1 MCEKKGLSVFPAQP
15 CLCSICDNEPATGGC
30 SGSGPGLGETVTA
43 KMRGEE
49 EELNMKAVF
58 IEGGDRTRQEE
69 REDSDLKIG
78 SGVICRRRCS
88 NSQET

>member
-15 CLCSICDNEPATGGC
+15 WLCSLCDNEPATDGF
-30 SGSGPGLGETVTA
+30 SRSGPGLGITVTA

-49 EELNMKAVF
+49 EELNMRAVF
-58 IEGGDRTRQEE
+58 IEGGDRRRQEE
-69 REDSDLKIG
+69 REDLKIG
-78 SGVICRRRCS
+78 SGVFCRRRCS